1 MYLVPLPRL
10 RWYWRAIFTAVS
22 TDSPPPSVKNTWLRS
37 PGMRLATLAASLMVG
52 SLAIWKMW

>member
-10 RWYWRAIFTAVS
+10 RWYWRAILTAVS
-22 TDSPPPSVKNTWLRS
+22 TDSPPPSVRNTWPRS
-37 PGMRLATLAASLMVG
+37 PGMREATLVASLIVG